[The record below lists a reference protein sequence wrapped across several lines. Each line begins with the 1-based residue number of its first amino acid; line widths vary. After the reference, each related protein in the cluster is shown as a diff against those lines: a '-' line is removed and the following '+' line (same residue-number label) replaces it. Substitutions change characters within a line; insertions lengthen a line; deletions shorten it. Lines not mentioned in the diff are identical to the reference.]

1 MKQLNFILIY
11 LFLSICFISFLSSE
25 EEILEQTI
33 VLEVQWFP
41 QSQFAGYIMAFEKGF
56 YKDLGLNVQIS
67 FSDGTDSPINKI
79 LNEEAKFC
87 TAWLSQ
93 AIVLKTKGTPIVNIS
108 QILQKSSLMLVTKK
122 TSNILRPTD
131 MNGKCISTWGGDFS
145 YQPNAFFN
153 KFDINAKVVPQS
165 FTIDAFLAGACDVC
179 SAMYYNEYHKFIQ
192 AGINEDE
199 LVPFFYSDFDLN
211 FPEDGL
217 YCTEKTYNS
226 NPELCRKFVQASI
239 AGWEY
244 AFAHPEETL
253 DVVMKYC
260 DEFHLQTNWSHQ
272 KWMLKAIETAVKY
285 QVGDD
290 PGNWGKLRKD
300 DFLRVA
306 YELKEQ
312 GFIDEI
318 PSFDNFFKG
327 DKK

>member
-1 MKQLNFILIY
+1 MKQFNLILIY
-11 LFLSICFISFLSSE
+11 FFMSICIISSLLAE
-25 EEILEQTI
+25 EEISEQTI
-33 VLEVQWFP
+33 ILEVQWFP
-41 QSQFAGYIMAFEKGF
+41 QSQFAGYIMASEKGF
-56 YKDLGLNVQIS
+56 YKDLGLDVQIS
-67 FSDGTDSPINKI
+67 FSDGSDSPINKI

-108 QILQKSSLMLVTKK
+108 QILQKSSLLLVAKK
-122 TSNILRPTD
+122 KSIIFEPAD

-145 YQPNAFFN
+145 IQPNAFFN

-211 FPEDGL
+211 FPEDGI
-217 YCTEKTYNS
+217 YCTEETFNS
-226 NPELCRKFVQASI
+226 NPELCNKIVQASV

-253 DVVMKYC
+253 DFVMKYC
-260 DEFHLQTNWSHQ
+260 DEFHMQTNWSHQ
-272 KWMLKAIETAVKY
+272 KWMLEAIETAVKY

-290 PGNWGKLRKD
+290 PANWGKLRKD

-312 GFIDEI
+312 GFIDGI
-318 PSFDNFFKG
+318 PSFKDFSKG

>member
-1 MKQLNFILIY
+1 M
-11 LFLSICFISFLSSE
+11 SICFIFSLSAE
-25 EEILEQTI
+25 EKILEQTI

-41 QSQFAGYIMAFEKGF
+41 QSQFAGYIVAYEKGF
-56 YKDLGLNVQIS
+56 YKELGLDVQIS

-108 QILQKSSLMLVTKK
+108 QILQKSSLLLVAKK
-122 TSNILRPTD
+122 TSNIFEPTD

-145 YQPNAFFN
+145 IQPNAFFN

-199 LVPFFYSDFDLN
+199 LVPFFYSDFNLN
-211 FPEDGL
+211 FPEDGI
-217 YCTEKTYNS
+217 YCTEKTFNT
-226 NPELCRKFVQASI
+226 NPELCRKIVQASI
-239 AGWEY
+239 SGWEY

-253 DVVMKYC
+253 DFVMKYC
-260 DEFHLQTNWSHQ
+260 DEFYMQTNWSHQ

-290 PGNWGKLRKD
+290 SANWGKLRKD

-318 PSFDNFFKG
+318 PNFNNFFKG
-327 DKK
+327 DLK

>member
-1 MKQLNFILIY
+1 M
-11 LFLSICFISFLSSE
+11 SICIISSLLAE
-25 EEILEQTI
+25 EEISEQTI
-33 VLEVQWFP
+33 ILEVQWFP

-56 YKDLGLNVQIS
+56 YKDLGLDVQIQ

-93 AIVLKTKGTPIVNIS
+93 AIVLKTQRIPIVNIS

-122 TSNILRPTD
+122 ASNILKSAD

-145 YQPNAFFN
+145 IQPNAFF
-153 KFDINAKVVPQS
+153 KRFDIKAKVVPQS

-199 LVPFFYSDFDLN
+199 LVPFFYSDYDLN
-211 FPEDGL
+211 FPEDGI
-217 YCTEKTYNS
+217 YCTEETYNS
-226 NPELCRKFVQASI
+226 NPELCNKIVQASV

-244 AFAHPEETL
+244 AFVHPEETL
-253 DVVMKYC
+253 DFVMKYC
-260 DEFHLQTNWSHQ
+260 DEFHMQTNRSHQ

-290 PGNWGKLRKD
+290 PANWGKLRKD

-318 PSFDNFFKG
+318 PSFDSFFKG
-327 DKK
+327 NLK